1 MRLTTFADYSL
12 RALMYVGTK
21 GDELST
27 IDEIADAYRISR
39 NHLMKV
45 VHRLGQLGYVET
57 VRGREG
63 GMRLKRAPGEI
74 NLGTLVRDV
83 EESLA
88 IVECMEGGA
97 GKCCIEPACTLKGIL
112 TESLGAFLAVLDRY
126 TLADLL
132 KPRRRL
138 KTLLAMPA

>member
-1 MRLTTFADYSL
+1 MMGEDNRLS
-12 RALMYVGTK
+12 
-21 GDELST
+21 
-27 IDEIADAYRISR
+27 
-39 NHLMKV
+39 
-45 VHRLGQLGYVET
+45 
-57 VRGREG
+57 
-63 GMRLKRAPGEI
+63 
-74 NLGTLVRDV
+74 
-83 EESLA
+83 
-88 IVECMEGGA
+88 